1 MILKFK
7 KLSPNA
13 MIPKYQT
20 EHSAAMDISALL
32 DEPLA
37 IKPSEWAV
45 VPTGISFETEI
56 GYEVQIRARSGL
68 AAKNGIGLVNGVG
81 TIDADFRGELKI
93 ILINYGKS
101 DFIVENG
108 DRIAQMLVAKVE
120 PVIIKVVDELS
131 ETERGGGSFG
141 STGV

>member
-1 MILKFK
+1 
-7 KLSPNA
+7 